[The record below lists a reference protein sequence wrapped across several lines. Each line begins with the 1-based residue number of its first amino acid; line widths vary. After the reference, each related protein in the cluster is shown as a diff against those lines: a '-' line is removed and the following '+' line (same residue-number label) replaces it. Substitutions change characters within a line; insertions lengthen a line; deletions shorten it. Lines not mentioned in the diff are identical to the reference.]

1 MRRFLRGLLWGG
13 LLGAMLAMYL
23 GQGSGRS
30 LTEDGDVYRFRR
42 LRRAAL
48 GEAAE
53 QALRTSRASR
63 LQLALDAGRAAM
75 DATLALLGR
84 KA

>member
-23 GQGSGRS
+23 GQGSGT
-30 LTEDGDVYRFRR
+30 LKEDGDVYRFRR

-53 QALRTSRASR
+53 QALRASRASR

-84 KA
+84 KV

>member
-13 LLGAMLAMYL
+13 FMGAALALYL
-23 GQGSGRS
+23 TNRTAGRGIG
-30 LTEDGDVYRFRR
+30 DGDASGVRR

-48 GEAAE
+48 SEAVE
-53 QALRTSRASR
+53 RALREPRTSRI
-63 LQLALDAGRAAM
+63 QLALDAGRAAM